1 MNKILIT
8 IAFAIMTIGCT
19 PDAIEEMIC
28 PEGNILATHEYKLGG
43 TGAIHLLT
51 NVHVNHDNLEIGDQ
65 VRRLLP
71 NGSISVVGIVVEVIH
86 YPEGKI
92 VCSKPNPQMYGVL
105 DENKYD

>member
-1 MNKILIT
+1 MNKILTT

-19 PDAIEEMIC
+19 PDVIEEMIC

-51 NVHVNHDNLEIGDQ
+51 NVHVNHDNLEVGDQ
-65 VRRLLP
+65 VRRRFP
-71 NGSISVVGIVVEVIH
+71 DGTIRVVGIVIEVNH

-92 VCSKPNPQMYGVL
+92 VCSIPDPNKFGVL